1 MTKVEYK
8 WKQVSR
14 NEECGKGWKVWVNV
28 GEVEHTS
35 ERVRKSSEQS
45 GGAEGLWK
53 SAEWGGNAEELQ
65 RSAELSVP

>member
-1 MTKVEYK
+1 MNVVLLNRTSPNFLMV
-8 WKQVSR
+8 R
-14 NEECGKGWKVWVNV
+14 KVWVII